1 MLYKRKMRSFIVAV
15 CLASLLQLAVG
26 EYVWVNGEWV
36 WKEDAK
42 ARIVIIF
49 LYLAN
54 VINLITSVLVWLL
67 RHGTPRAMTVLF
79 WIRSQPL
86 KSF

>member
-1 MLYKRKMRSFIVAV
+1 MRSFIVAV
-15 CLASLLQLAVG
+15 CLASLLQLALG

-42 ARIVIIF
+42 ARVVILF

-54 VINLITSVLVWLL
+54 LNNLMTFVL
-67 RHGTPRAMTVLF
+67 
-79 WIRSQPL
+79 I
-86 KSF
+86 

>member
-1 MLYKRKMRSFIVAV
+1 MRSLIVAV

-42 ARIVIIF
+42 ARIVIF
-49 LYLAN
+49 FVFSERYLSHN
-54 VINLITSVLVWLL
+54 SRISLV
-67 RHGTPRAMTVLF
+67 A
-79 WIRSQPL
+79 
-86 KSF
+86 

>member
-1 MLYKRKMRSFIVAV
+1 MRSLIVAV

-42 ARIVIIF
+42 ARIVILF
-49 LYLAN
+49 LYLAHL
-54 VINLITSVLVWLL
+54 LIS
-67 RHGTPRAMTVLF
+67 
-79 WIRSQPL
+79 
-86 KSF
+86 

>member
-1 MLYKRKMRSFIVAV
+1 VLYKRKMRSFIVAV

-42 ARIVIIF
+42 ARIVILF
-49 LYLAN
+49 YTYLAN
-54 VINLITSVLVWLL
+54 VNKSHDFRINLS
-67 RHGTPRAMTVLF
+67 
-79 WIRSQPL
+79 L
-86 KSF
+86 KVYS